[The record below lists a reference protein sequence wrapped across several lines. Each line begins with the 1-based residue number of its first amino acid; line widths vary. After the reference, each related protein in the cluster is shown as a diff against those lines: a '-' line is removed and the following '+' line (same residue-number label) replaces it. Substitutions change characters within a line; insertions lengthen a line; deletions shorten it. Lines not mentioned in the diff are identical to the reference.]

1 MHVEKTER
9 QIGELMSQISAGEI
23 RLPELQRDYVWK
35 PPQIAKLVDSLY
47 RGYPSG
53 SLLFWQ
59 TDSEPARR
67 AMAVRAPQH
76 AAMRAPLYLLDG
88 QQRLTSLHRVF
99 NDEADAQIVF
109 HVGDE
114 RFQNQSAT
122 TRSDSRW
129 VKVYDLLSPA
139 TSMLGI
145 LRRLLD
151 AGLQIDEQEIEKRI
165 TRVRNLAE
173 RSFHLEIL
181 KGFPYEEIAE
191 IFVRVNSAG
200 RRLNTLDLATA
211 TLSSRRRGTLRQLEV
226 EAERWRA
233 SGFGGID
240 VNFLSRAFTGA
251 VLGRGLSA
259 WSHGK
264 LANATD
270 AELDRGWETVRIG
283 LSRLIPLLR
292 DTLGVTRS
300 DTLPSMIVLIPLVV
314 LLGERPADRL
324 DDETTNGILYW
335 LLVAIVTQRY
345 SGSTDTLLGRDIQA
359 AREAD
364 PVRSLLGRLLTHQGR
379 LRISVDSLRGR
390 TKDGRHA
397 FLALLAVR
405 RLGARDWWHGTE
417 LLSPNLP
424 HTMGQQRLFQSRS
437 LDPEHRALAAEL
449 ANHAFLSTESA
460 SAIAEAGPA
469 TYLATLEPVALAA
482 HCIPNDPHLFVPAHI
497 EDFLSARRT
506 ALASA
511 MNELLDHFE
520 PEWVRRLPDSGDA
533 NEPALSVVHYG
544 TAWDPGVLR
553 FVASGPGLDWCGL
566 TDAAE
571 LEATISAVADT
582 RITSDVEIGGSGA
595 TVEFV
600 DTETVTVAIGP
611 FDVAGPVAQWRE
623 LLTGRRRDARA
634 PGRMPETPAAEWT
647 TERTPLDVTVCR

>member
-35 PPQIAKLVDSLY
+35 PPQVAKLVDSLY

-99 NDEADAQIVF
+99 NDEPDAQIVF

-129 VKVYDLLSPA
+129 VKVFDLLSPA
-139 TSMLGI
+139 TSVLGV

-165 TRVRNLAE
+165 TKVRNLAE

-270 AELDRGWETVRIG
+270 AELDQGWDTVRTG

-324 DDETTNGILYW
+324 DEETTNGILYW

-379 LRISVDSLRGR
+379 LRISADSLRGR

-424 HTMGQQRLFQSRS
+424 HTMGQQRLFQTRTLS
-437 LDPEHRALAAEL
+437 PEHRSLAAEL

-460 SAIAEAGPA
+460 SAIADAGPA
-469 TYLATLEPVALAA
+469 AYLTTLEPAALTA
-482 HCIPNDPHLFVPAHI
+482 HCIPNDPRLFDPTHI
-497 EDFLSARRT
+497 EDFLFARRIL
-506 ALASA
+506 LAEA
-511 MNELLDHFE
+511 MNELLNHFE

-553 FVASGPGLDWCGL
+553 FVASGPGLEWSGL

-571 LEATISAVADT
+571 LEATITAVADT

-600 DTETVTVAIGP
+600 EDDTVTVAIGP
-611 FDVAGPVAQWRE
+611 FDVAGPVSRWQE
-623 LLTGRRRDARA
+623 LLMGRRRDARA
-634 PGRMPETPAAEWT
+634 PGRMPETPAVAWT
-647 TERTPLDVTVCR
+647 AERTPLDVVVCR